1 MRTKKLVLTTV
12 TLLLMIFSS
21 AEIVNFLPAT
31 LKGRVVD
38 SRSGKPVRAV
48 HVYITKGEEEIF
60 SNSKGE
66 FVLKTWQQLPVTIN
80 VEHKDYKQQT
90 IRVTGETDPLI
101 ISLTPNQ

>member
-1 MRTKKLVLTTV
+1 MKRILVTMFTIV
-12 TLLLMIFSS
+12 FMIFSS

-38 SRSGKPVRAV
+38 SRSGKPVQAV

-66 FVLKTWQQLPVTIN
+66 FLLKTWQQLPVTIT
-80 VEHKDYKQQT
+80 VEHKQYKQHAVR
-90 IRVTGETDPLI
+90 ISNETDQLT
-101 ISLTPNQ
+101 ISLQPIQ

>member
-1 MRTKKLVLTTV
+1 MRTKSLVLTTV

-31 LKGRVVD
+31 LKGKVVD
-38 SRSGKPVRAV
+38 SRSGKPVAGV
-48 HVYITKGEEEIF
+48 HLFISKGEEEIF
-60 SNSKGE
+60 STSKGE
-66 FVLKTWQQLPVTIN
+66 FVLKTWHQLPVTIT

-101 ISLTPNQ
+101 ISLTAIQ

>member
-1 MRTKKLVLTTV
+1 MQMKRLLVTMFTV
-12 TLLLMIFSS
+12 VLMIFSS

-38 SRSGKPVRAV
+38 GRSGKPVQAV

-66 FVLKTWQQLPVTIN
+66 FLLKTWQQLPVTVT
-80 VEHKDYKQQT
+80 VEHKNYKQQT
-90 IRVTGETDPLI
+90 VRISNETDQLT
-101 ISLTPNQ
+101 ISLLPIQ